1 MHLSKSSKIPS
12 RTGVSSQMHTLQHH
26 FCWKDTDDKKMKAE
40 KPASPGSMA
49 PCQILGTITEAPE
62 IHLGKNNN
70 K

>member
-1 MHLSKSSKIPS
+1 
-12 RTGVSSQMHTLQHH
+12 MHTLQHH

-40 KPASPGSMA
+40 KQASPGSMA